1 MKKIKFMCA
10 AAMAFLAV
18 CASSDVAQGASAKW
32 AAADSTL
39 NVCTATGSGTL
50 SPTSSIKLFNLTCS
64 VTGTGTTS
72 GSSGTPTQAV
82 MDGPNW
88 VVITPLAM
96 HLSSAQSLFVT
107 SSLVTGLYSETQI
120 KGGNGSQSA
129 SATAKVLLRVVDVTG
144 CVLNATT
151 VCNTETPAEPVVD
164 CTPSIFGCDSP
175 DANTTFGVAFDERI
189 QTLTATLNLGE
200 SIDLALATANGHS
213 FGFAFDDMT
222 AGTHNVVVE
231 VAVEASTTDT
241 SSTSSGALSAAAFG
255 LGLTTAEAVN
265 LTQGS
270 NDMDF

>member
-1 MKKIKFMCA
+1 
-10 AAMAFLAV
+10 MAKRMIAV
-18 CASSDVAQGASAKW
+18 GMTVALCLFFASIASAASAKW

-50 SPTSSIKLFNLTCS
+50 SSTASIKLFNLTCS

-72 GSSGTPTQAV
+72 GSSGTPAEAV

-88 VVITPLAM
+88 VVITPLTM
-96 HLSSAQSLFVT
+96 HLSTAQSLFVT
-107 SSLVTGLYSETQI
+107 SSLVTGLYTETQI
-120 KGGNGSQSA
+120 KGGGGSQSA

-144 CVLNATT
+144 CTLNNLT
-151 VCNTETPAEPVVD
+151 VCGTEKPAEPVVD
-164 CTPSIFGCDSP
+164 CTPATFGCDSA

-189 QTLTATLNLGE
+189 QALTATLNLGE
-200 SIDLALATANGHS
+200 SIDLALATATGHS
-213 FGFAFDDMT
+213 YGFGFDDMT

-241 SSTSSGALSAAAFG
+241 SATYSGALSAAAFG
-255 LGLTTAEAVN
+255 LGFTTAEAVN